1 MKYAVAF
8 LLFLSLV
15 SVSLGTSPLDSVSSN
30 LRIHVAVSMDKQE
43 SQAVVVRTYE
53 AENYRSLSWFKIS
66 SPELKTGR
74 ATLEKRHIVF
84 WLQSGN
90 APLAE
95 RFSMAL
101 ELPYQERSWASER
114 HGEWHQAEPVYLQIN
129 GYSNIVEFVSSLSKA
144 KAKMDQ
150 WMNVAF
156 EKEITNLVKRIPSI
170 SFSLSEISDARPLD
184 EEYYVD
190 KEYGV
195 TRDPGFSPVSY
206 SPLAGFNVEGSFFYT
221 MIINA
226 KPYKG
231 EGYTEKM
238 NEFKPFLV
246 IATEKRHLKYIAEY
260 LESVK
265 GKRVDQFGA
274 IEKTS
279 EHLALASSPISS
291 VSWHELDDGTCVLP
305 EFTTKRVM
313 ADSTILVPKTLISY
327 NDVVKLIPL
336 LNPNLAA
343 RELQKLQQQHNRE
356 NSIRKKSNDLFR

>member
-66 SPELKTGR
+66 SPELKTGY

-101 ELPYQERSWASER
+101 ELPYQERSSASER
-114 HGEWHQAEPVYLQIN
+114 RGEWRQAEPVCLQIN

-170 SFSLSEISDARPLD
+170 SFSLSEISDARALR

-190 KEYGV
+190 DKYGV

-206 SPLAGFNVEGSFFYT
+206 SDLAGLNTSGAFFYT

-226 KPYKG
+226 KPYG
-231 EGYTEKM
+231 GQGYTEKM

-246 IATEKRHLKYIAEY
+246 ISTEKRLLKHIER
-260 LESVK
+260 EVK
-265 GKRVDQFGA
+265 SRRDNPGGLHF
-274 IEKTS
+274 
-279 EHLALASSPISS
+279 SPISFG
-291 VSWHELDDGTCVLP
+291 VDWVELDDGTRILP
-305 EFTTKRVM
+305 EFTKERVM
-313 ADSTILVPKTLISY
+313 ADTTVLVPKTLISY
-327 NDVVKLIPL
+327 NDVAKLIPL
-336 LNPNLAA
+336 LNPNSAA